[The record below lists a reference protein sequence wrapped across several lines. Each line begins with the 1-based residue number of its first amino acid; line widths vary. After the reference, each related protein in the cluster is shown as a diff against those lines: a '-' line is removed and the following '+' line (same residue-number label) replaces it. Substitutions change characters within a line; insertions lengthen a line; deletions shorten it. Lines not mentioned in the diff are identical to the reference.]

1 MIVSSNGVFYS
12 RRVGRAA
19 RARREGQHPGRRVG
33 ATKGQF
39 PADHPL
45 SADTAPGALM
55 SADVVLLVG
64 QYCMP
69 TLGEFAFGPDTRYIR
84 IDPAAEDIG
93 RNLPIDLGIVSDERA
108 GLEALAAA
116 MPRQRREAWVAEVAA
131 AREAFET
138 ENEEY
143 YQTGL
148 GYGPMPCT
156 RR

>member
-1 MIVSSNGVFYS
+1 
-12 RRVGRAA
+12 
-19 RARREGQHPGRRVG
+19 
-33 ATKGQF
+33 
-39 PADHPL
+39 
-45 SADTAPGALM
+45 M

-84 IDPAAEDIG
+84 VDPAAEDIG

-131 AREAFET
+131 AREAFEA

-148 GYGPMPCT
+148 G
-156 RR
+156 